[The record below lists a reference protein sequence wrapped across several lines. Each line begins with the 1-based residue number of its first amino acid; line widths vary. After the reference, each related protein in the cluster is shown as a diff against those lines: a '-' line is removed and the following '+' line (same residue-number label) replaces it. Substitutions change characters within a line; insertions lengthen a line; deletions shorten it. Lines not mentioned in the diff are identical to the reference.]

1 MPVGTEVPVPD
12 YSACSNKTCDRRLE
26 CARYRMRWSMY
37 QSVGEFESKDCTY
50 FMGMADPP
58 FHVVTEEEADAR

>member
-1 MPVGTEVPVPD
+1 
-12 YSACSNKTCDRRLE
+12 
-26 CARYRMRWSMY
+26 MY